1 MNLREQEYV
10 VAIAQYGSISKAAD
24 ALFISQ
30 PTLSIFLSR
39 LEDRIGTPLFE
50 KIGKRLIPTAAGEL
64 YVRKAKEML
73 VIQDQFHGELF
84 DLISCSYGRLRLG
97 IHSRRSSH
105 LLPKVMVRF
114 RREYPHV
121 DVSVME
127 TASHTMEQ
135 ELLEGNLDLILSNRF
150 FQTDKLQL
158 VPIYKDKLVVALSA
172 SHPACKKAVM
182 LPGHNRAWL
191 DLKELKDG
199 YFILQNPHQST
210 RKFADQALLYSGVT
224 PRQVFYIEN
233 METAAQMAAEGLG
246 AAFNVESYARYFSY
260 EKPVYF
266 FEAGDPD
273 FSVQI
278 SIAYRKEFH
287 VPRYME
293 SFIQLIQENFNQ

>member
-10 VAIAQYGSISKAAD
+10 VAIAQHGSISKAAD

-39 LEDRIGTPLFE
+39 LEERIE
-50 KIGKRLIPTAAGEL
+50 
-64 YVRKAKEML
+64 
-73 VIQDQFHGELF
+73 DQFHGELF

-97 IHSRRSSH
+97 IHNRRSSH

-121 DVSVME
+121 DVSIME
-127 TASHTMEQ
+127 TNSRPMEQ

-158 VPIYKDKLVVALSA
+158 IPIYKDKLVVALSA
-172 SHPACKKAVM
+172 SHPACKKAIM
-182 LPGHNRAWL
+182 LPGHSRAWL
-191 DLKELKDG
+191 DLRELKDE

-210 RKFADQALLYSGVT
+210 RKFADQALLYSRVT

-266 FEAGDPD
+266 FEAGDPE

-293 SFIQLIQENFNQ
+293 YFIQLVQENFNQ